1 MLENKLGLTSS
12 ADIRDAVDASAKALD
27 VNLSDDD
34 VNNIVDMM
42 DKVSKEDINID
53 AITSQAKD
61 IYDKLKDNGIDFS
74 KVDTKGL
81 AEKVGSVFAN
91 IFNAVKDF
99 FTGLFG

>member
-1 MLENKLGLTSS
+1 MELLQITVWEYIK
-12 ADIRDAVDASAKALD
+12 
-27 VNLSDDD
+27 
-34 VNNIVDMM
+34 NINQ
-42 DKVSKEDINID
+42 VSKEDINID